1 MINGPERM
9 RRAGENLGKIRK
21 IVEEGRPE
29 KQVTF
34 PLSEAALTLRIP
46 KRVLAGLEERGQ
58 VLGVAV
64 ENEMATIKLFGNIS
78 QQREAYSFLYGLVQ
92 SLRDGR
98 ADLFL
103 KTQKAPLLLTAENPD
118 LGETIGILKE
128 GKYDFPDEELTA
140 LHLQLWGRWQSLTD
154 KTNLFPPEKVF
165 S

>member
-1 MINGPERM
+1 M

-140 LHLQLWGRWQSLTD
+140 LHLQLWGRGQSLTD

>member
-1 MINGPERM
+1 MTNRLERM

-46 KRVLAGLEERGQ
+46 KRVLADLEERGQ

-118 LGETIGILKE
+118 LEETIGVLKE

-154 KTNLFPPEKVF
+154 KTDLFPPEKVF

>member
-1 MINGPERM
+1 M

-154 KTNLFPPEKVF
+154 KADLFPPEKVF

>member
-1 MINGPERM
+1 MANRLERM

-58 VLGVAV
+58 VLGVSV

-128 GKYDFPDEELTA
+128 GRYDFPDEELTA

-154 KTNLFPPEKVF
+154 KTDLFPPEKVF

>member
-1 MINGPERM
+1 MTKGPETM
-9 RRAGENLGKIRK
+9 RQASENLGRIRK

-46 KRVLAGLEERGQ
+46 KGVLAGLEKRGQ

-78 QQREAYSFLYGLVQ
+78 QQRKAYSFLYGLIQ
-92 SLRDGR
+92 GLRDGR

-103 KTQKAPLLLTAENPD
+103 KTQKAPSLLTTENPD
-118 LGETIGILKE
+118 FEETLAVIKE
-128 GKYDFPDEELTA
+128 GKCDLPDEDIAA

-154 KTNLFPPEKVF
+154 KIDLFPPEKVF

>member
-1 MINGPERM
+1 M

>member
-1 MINGPERM
+1 MAKGLERM
-9 RRAGENLGKIRK
+9 RRAGENLEKISK
-21 IVEEGRPE
+21 LIKEGRPE

-34 PLSEAALTLRIP
+34 PLAEAALTLRIP
-46 KRVLAGLEERGQ
+46 ERVLTGLEEKGQ

-103 KTQKAPLLLTAENPD
+103 KIQKAPLLLTAENPE
-118 LGETIGILKE
+118 LEETLAVIEE
-128 GKYDFPDEELTA
+128 GKCDLPDEDLAA
-140 LHLQLWGRWQSLTD
+140 LHLQLWGHWQSLAD
-154 KTNLFPPEKVF
+154 KTDLFPPEKVF
-165 S
+165 R

>member
-1 MINGPERM
+1 MANRLERM

-78 QQREAYSFLYGLVQ
+78 QQREAYSFLYGLIQ
-92 SLRDGR
+92 GLRDGR

>member
-1 MINGPERM
+1 MTNGPERM
-9 RRAGENLGKIRK
+9 RRAGENLGRIRK

-46 KRVLAGLEERGQ
+46 KRALVGLEKRGQ

-64 ENEMATIKLFGNIS
+64 ENEMATIKLFGSVS
-78 QQREAYSFLYGLVQ
+78 QQRKAYSFLYGLIQ
-92 SLRDGR
+92 GLRDGR

-103 KTQKAPLLLTAENPD
+103 KTQKAPLLLTTENPD
-118 LGETIGILKE
+118 LEETIGILKE
-128 GKYDFPDEELTA
+128 GRYDFPDEELAA

-154 KTNLFPPEKVF
+154 KTDLFPPEKVF

>member
-1 MINGPERM
+1 MTNGPERM
-9 RRAGENLGKIRK
+9 RQAGENLGRIRK

-46 KRVLAGLEERGQ
+46 KRALANLEEKGQ

-64 ENEMATIKLFGNIS
+64 ENEMVTIKLFGSVS

-98 ADLFL
+98 ADLLL

-118 LGETIGILKE
+118 LEETIGILKE
-128 GKYDFPDEELTA
+128 GRYDFPDEELAA

-154 KTNLFPPEKVF
+154 KTDLFPPEKVF

>member
-1 MINGPERM
+1 MTNGPERM

-29 KQVTF
+29 KQITF

-118 LGETIGILKE
+118 LEETIGILKE

-154 KTNLFPPEKVF
+154 KADLFPPEKVF

>member
-1 MINGPERM
+1 M
-9 RRAGENLGKIRK
+9 RRAGENLGRIRK
-21 IVEEGRPE
+21 IIEEGRPE
-29 KQVTF
+29 EQVTF

-46 KRVLAGLEERGQ
+46 ESTLADLKEKGE

-64 ENEMATIKLFGNIS
+64 ENEMVTIKLFGSVS

-118 LGETIGILKE
+118 FEETLAVAKE
-128 GKYDFPDEELTA
+128 GKCDLPDEDLAA
-140 LHLQLWGRWQSLTD
+140 LHLQLLGRWQSLTD
-154 KTNLFPPEKVF
+154 KTGLFPPEEVF
-165 S
+165 N

>member
-1 MINGPERM
+1 MTKGPETM
-9 RRAGENLGKIRK
+9 RQAGENLGRIRK
-21 IVEEGRPE
+21 IVEEGRSE

-46 KRVLAGLEERGQ
+46 KRALADLEKRGQ

-64 ENEMATIKLFGNIS
+64 ENEMVTIKLFGNIS

-92 SLRDGR
+92 TLRDGR
-98 ADLFL
+98 TDLFL
-103 KTQKAPLLLTAENPD
+103 KNQKAPLLLTTENPD
-118 LGETIGILKE
+118 FEETLAVIKE
-128 GKYDFPDEELTA
+128 GKYDLPDEDIAA

-154 KTNLFPPEKVF
+154 KTDLFSPEKVF

>member
-1 MINGPERM
+1 M
-9 RRAGENLGKIRK
+9 RRAGEHLGKIRK

>member
-1 MINGPERM
+1 MTNGPERM
-9 RRAGENLGKIRK
+9 RRAGENLGRIRK
-21 IVEEGRPE
+21 IIKEGRPE

-46 KRVLAGLEERGQ
+46 KRALANLEEKGQ

-64 ENEMATIKLFGNIS
+64 ENEMVTIKLFGSVS

-98 ADLFL
+98 ADLLL

-118 LGETIGILKE
+118 LEETIGILKE
-128 GKYDFPDEELTA
+128 GRYDFPDEELAA

-154 KTNLFPPEKVF
+154 KTDLFPPEKVF

>member
-1 MINGPERM
+1 M

-46 KRVLAGLEERGQ
+46 QQTLASLEERGQ
-58 VLGVAV
+58 VLGVTV
-64 ENEMATIKLFGNIS
+64 EREMATIKLFGNIS

>member
-1 MINGPERM
+1 MANRLERM

>member
-1 MINGPERM
+1 MANRLERM

-29 KQVTF
+29 KQITF

-128 GKYDFPDEELTA
+128 GRYDFPDEELTA

-154 KTNLFPPEKVF
+154 KTDLFPPEKVF

>member
-1 MINGPERM
+1 MTRGPETM
-9 RRAGENLGKIRK
+9 RRTGENLRRIRK
-21 IVEEGRPE
+21 IVEEGRTE

-34 PLSEAALTLRIP
+34 PLSEATLTLRIP
-46 KRVLAGLEERGQ
+46 KRALAGLEKRGQ

-64 ENEMATIKLFGNIS
+64 ENEMVTIKLFGNIS

-98 ADLFL
+98 ADLLL

-118 LGETIGILKE
+118 FEETLAVIKK
-128 GKYDFPDEELTA
+128 GKYDLFDEDIAA
-140 LHLQLWGRWQSLTD
+140 LHLQLWGHWQSLTD
-154 KTNLFPPEKVF
+154 KTDLFPPEKVF